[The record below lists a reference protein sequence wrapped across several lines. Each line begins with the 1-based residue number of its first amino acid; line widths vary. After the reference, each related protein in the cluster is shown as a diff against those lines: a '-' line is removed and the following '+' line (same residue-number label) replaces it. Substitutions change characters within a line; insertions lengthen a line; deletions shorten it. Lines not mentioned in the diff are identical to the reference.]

1 MKVLVTCEESQ
12 RVCTEFRRIGHEA
25 YSCDLQECSGGHPE
39 WHICDDALRY
49 INGRCGFFTADGSYH
64 AIETKWDLLIAHPP
78 CTYLSIAG
86 NRHLSLKH
94 TEVEKVISRQWK
106 LAESAVFFMQFALA
120 DCDMICVEN
129 PLGYMSKL
137 WRTPD
142 QVIHP
147 YFFALST
154 DDLQNYQL
162 KRTCLWLKNLP
173 PLLRKNNLPPPQ
185 PSGYTSK
192 GKALYFADVHGKIK
206 GIESDSNSAK
216 ARSKTFPG
224 IAQAMAEQWGT
235 QNEDIFL

>member
-1 MKVLVTCEESQ
+1 MKVLIACEESQ
-12 RVCTEFRRIGHEA
+12 EICSAFRRLGHEA

-49 INGRCGFFTADGSYH
+49 INGECGFFTSDGAYH

-78 CTYLSIAG
+78 CTYLSCAG

-94 TEVEKVISRQWK
+94 TTAEKVIDRQWR

-120 DCDMICVEN
+120 DCEKICIEN
-129 PLGYMSKL
+129 PLGYMSRL

-142 QVIHP
+142 QIIHP
-147 YFFALST
+147 YFFAQNIN
-154 DDLQNYQL
+154 DRRNYQL

-173 PLLRKNNLPPPQ
+173 PLLHQNNFPPPA

-192 GKALYFADVHGKIK
+192 GKALYFTDCHGKIK
-206 GIESDSNSAK
+206 GIQCDSNSAK

-224 IAQAMAEQWGT
+224 VAQAMALQWGG
-235 QNEDIFL
+235 EDD